1 MNVSAGLFQNSRSVH
16 VRRGAAVCLGAM
28 MVVGCA
34 GGSPFAEA
42 PVDPQSPAGAAILE
56 AAQADRS
63 YPRFSDIPPAPT
75 DMRPARAWAVA
86 VKDVEAARSSLYAE
100 TAPETWTLSD
110 TEAFAAQAL
119 SQVEPPPIAGAP
131 ANTEGFAR
139 DARER
144 ATPPPSSR

>member
-1 MNVSAGLFQNSRSVH
+1 MNVSAGLFQNSTSVP
-16 VRRGAAVCLGAM
+16 VWRGAIVCLGAM
-28 MVVGCA
+28 MLVGCA

-42 PVDPQSPAGAAILE
+42 PVDPQSPAGAAILK
-56 AAQADRS
+56 AAQADRT

-86 VKDVEAARSSLYAE
+86 VEDVGAARSSLY
-100 TAPETWTLSD
+100 TATGAETWTLKD
-110 TEAFAAQAL
+110 TEAFAAEAL
-119 SQVEPPPIAGAP
+119 AVVEPPPIAGAP
-131 ANTEGFAR
+131 ANTEGFVR

>member
-1 MNVSAGLFQNSRSVH
+1 MNVSAGLFRPPPGAPF
-16 VRRGAAVCLGAM
+16 RRAAALCLGAM
-28 MVVGCA
+28 MVAGCA
-34 GGSPFAEA
+34 GPSPFAEG
-42 PVDPQSPAGAAILE
+42 PVDLKSPAAQAILE
-56 AAQADRS
+56 ASLAERA

-75 DMRPARAWAVA
+75 DMRGPRAWAMA
-86 VKDVEAARSSLYAE
+86 VTEVEAARARLYAD

-110 TEAFAAQAL
+110 TAAFAAQA
-119 SQVEPPPIAGAP
+119 QARVEPPPIAGAP